1 MIKNHLL
8 EEYQQIQPQLQALE
22 KEVFSKL
29 HGLLKTAALPLH
41 TLSSRVK
48 KPDSLARKL
57 NRPDRTYHALSDI
70 TDLVGLRIITYFED
84 TIDEIAALVEK
95 TFEIDYRH
103 SIDKRKSLDASR
115 FGYRSLHYICSYEG
129 VPHRFE
135 IQIRTILQHA
145 WAETEHDLGYKSEAS
160 IPLEIRRRFSRIAS
174 LLEIADAEFSS
185 IRSYLNDYAQQ
196 ASQRLVQAD
205 GHLGVD
211 RISLEQFLH
220 DPEVTAIEQHFATQI
235 DATLSEA
242 FFYPDYL
249 IRMLNAVG
257 VDDMAQLRQTLLI
270 HQQELGQFIRPYFEF
285 TRKVWQFD
293 SRSLSEFLRGY
304 SLVFLAHFLILR
316 DNALGIERL
325 DKLAKFYQ
333 LIDYPHDENT
343 ARAVAETLL
352 ETLQSGAMNTALI
365 HPPS

>member
-1 MIKNHLL
+1 VYDIRALRVIVPQVNECYAVLAHVHAHSEFQPEPDEFDDYIGKPKPNG
-8 EEYQQIQPQLQALE
+8 YQ
-22 KEVFSKL
+22 S
-29 HGLLKTAALPLH
+29 LP
-41 TLSSRVK
+41 TVVR
-48 KPDSLARKL
+48 
-57 NRPDRTYHALSDI
+57 
-70 TDLVGLRIITYFED
+70 
-84 TIDEIAALVEK
+84 
-95 TFEIDYRH
+95 
-103 SIDKRKSLDASR
+103 DAQ
-115 FGYRSLHYICSYEG
+115 GG
-129 VPHRFE
+129 AFE

-145 WAETEHDLGYKSEAS
+145 WAETDHDLGYKSEAS

-196 ASQRLVQAD
+196 VSQRLVQVD

-211 RISLEQFLH
+211 RISLEQFLQ
-220 DPEVTAIEQHFATQI
+220 DPEVTTIEQHFATQI

-257 VDDMAQLRQTLLI
+257 VDDMAQLRQTLLA

-352 ETLQSGAMNTALI
+352 ETLQSGAMNATSSDL
-365 HPPS
+365 S